1 MSVHLQREIET
12 LKKNLLS
19 LCALVEEQAQM
30 AVQSLLDR
38 DEDMAENVERRD
50 LEVDHREVEVEEE
63 CLKLLA
69 LYQPVAVDLRFIICA
84 LKINNDLERIGDLAV
99 NVARKAVTF
108 CGLPPIAIPFDLN
121 GMWQKVQR
129 MLRDS
134 LDALV
139 NFDATLAH
147 DVCARDDEVDE
158 MKRENRR
165 RAEELIRVE
174 PERTSALLT
183 LMAASRN
190 LERIADHATNI
201 AEDVIY
207 MVQGHIVRHGVL
219 EEDLRGDN
227 RSN

>member
-1 MSVHLQREIET
+1 MSVHLQREIEA
-12 LKKNLLS
+12 LKKNVLS

-30 AVQSLLDR
+30 AVQALLSR
-38 DEDMAENVERRD
+38 DKALAESVERRD
-50 LEVDHREVEVEEE
+50 PDVDHREVEVEEE

-108 CGLPPIAIPFDLN
+108 CSLPTMAIPFDLN

-139 NFDATLAH
+139 NFDAALAH
-147 DVCARDDEVDE
+147 EVCARDDEVDH
-158 MKRENRR
+158 MKRENRL
-165 RAEELIRVE
+165 RAEEAIRVD
-174 PERTSALLT
+174 PEKTSGMLT

-207 MVQGHIVRHGVL
+207 MVQGTIVRHGVP
-219 EEDLRGDN
+219 EEHSGHGEL
-227 RSN
+227 